1 MCGRENEGSSRI
13 SHFAQSEPEI
23 RTLADA
29 LRIAAS
35 DSSRSTTEEEGV
47 PVAASATV
55 TRTAGRGTDRG
66 RTQRRAPARGA
77 RRGKIQSL
85 YTLHVFIL

>member
-1 MCGRENEGSSRI
+1 MEC
-13 SHFAQSEPEI
+13 QD
-23 RTLADA
+23 ADTDPDFELSA
-29 LRIAAS
+29 GE
-35 DSSRSTTEEEGV
+35 DSSRSATGEEGEEGV

-85 YTLHVFIL
+85 RFMCSFYD